1 MERRAIVGWVDA
13 ETRRRVILVWPGC
26 TESCRCGS
34 YQPQKKKTREKEN
47 PEAREVG
54 VCEGDIREYGVCK
67 GVVLEGGDPDG
78 QMMGPEV

>member
-1 MERRAIVGWVDA
+1 MGWVDA
-13 ETRRRVILVWPGC
+13 ETRRRGIQVWPGC
-26 TESCRCGS
+26 AESCRCGS

-47 PEAREVG
+47 PEAGKVG
-54 VCEGDIREYGVCK
+54 VREGEICEEGVCK

>member
-1 MERRAIVGWVDA
+1 MR
-13 ETRRRVILVWPGC
+13 IL
-26 TESCRCGS
+26 S
-34 YQPQKKKTREKEN
+34 TREKEN